1 MDLVYSGVDVSKDY
15 LDLGLFPSKEV
26 KRFSYDKNGLSEL
39 ISTLASL
46 KVERIIVE
54 ATGGY
59 EAAFVAAATK
69 KKLPVCVVNPRQIR
83 HFAKGIG
90 LTAKTDKIDAL
101 VLARFGEMLKPEVRT
116 LSNDDE
122 RELDGLLTRRE
133 QLMDMRTAEENR
145 LRLSVGAVIDQIR
158 EHIEWLN
165 KRIKDVDSEI
175 GERIKAS
182 PVWRAKDELYRR
194 EKGVGKVTSAMLIG
208 RLKELGHVNRRQ
220 IAALVGVAPMNDD
233 SGNRRGK
240 RRIWGGRADIRSA
253 LYMAAISA
261 ARTDPQLKVFYQR
274 LVEKGKPRKV
284 ALVAVMRKLLIR
296 LNAIAKASILKE
308 KMAA

>member
-308 KMAA
+308 KMAV

>member
-15 LDLGLFPSKEV
+15 LDLGLFPSMEV
-26 KRFSYDKNGLSEL
+26 KRFSYDKNGLSEM

-59 EAAFVAAATK
+59 EAAFVAAASK

-90 LTAKTDKIDAL
+90 LSAKTDTIDAL

-122 RELDGLLTRRE
+122 RELEGLLTRRE
-133 QLMDMRTAEENR
+133 QLIDMRTAEENR

-165 KRIKDVDSEI
+165 KRIKDVDTEI
-175 GERIKAS
+175 AERIKAS
-182 PVWRAKDELYRR
+182 PIWRAKDELYRR

-220 IAALVGVAPMNDD
+220 IAALVGVAPLNDD

-261 ARTDPQLKVFYQR
+261 ARTDPQLKAFYQR

-296 LNAIAKASILKE
+296 LNAIAKASALQE
-308 KMAA
+308 NMAA